1 MEFKKTDPFDYK
13 ASAGKLEILD
23 LPPRLFASIEGA
35 GDPNGEA
42 FAAAVE
48 ALYIYSYAVRMSG
61 KSGMDAKNAPPP
73 AGWFPY
79 TVGVLQGLWTL
90 REGCIGF
97 DPSKKSDLAWTLL
110 IRQPSF
116 LDEPLHKPLLEKALA
131 KARAKGGNALPWLEK
146 LQLGN
151 REGGRFAQILHAG
164 PYDDEPATFARL
176 ESQLADRGETRD
188 GRHHVELY
196 LTDPR
201 RSAPERMRTIL
212 RVSLSTT
219 P

>member
-13 ASAGKLEILD
+13 ASLDKVDILD
-23 LPPRLFASIEGA
+23 LPMRRFASIEGA

-48 ALYIYSYAVRMSG
+48 ALYTYSYAVRMSG
-61 KSGMDAKNAPPP
+61 KSGMDAKNAHPP

-79 TVGVLQGLWTL
+79 AVGVLQGLWTL
-90 REGCIGF
+90 QEGCTGF
-97 DPSKKSDLAWTLL
+97 DPAKKSDLAWTLL

-116 LDEPLHKPLLEKALA
+116 LDEPLHELLLEKAIA
-131 KARAKGGNALPWLEK
+131 KARAKGGKAISWLEK
-146 LQLGN
+146 LKLGN
-151 REGGRFAQILHAG
+151 REGGRFAQILHVG

-176 ESQLADRGETRD
+176 ERLLADRGETRD
-188 GRHHVELY
+188 GRHHAELY

-201 RSAPERMRTIL
+201 RSTPERMRTIL
-212 RVSLSTT
+212 RVPLSTT

>member
-13 ASAGKLEILD
+13 ASPAKVEILD

-42 FAAAVE
+42 FAGAVE
-48 ALYIYSYAVRMSG
+48 ALYAYSYAVRMSG
-61 KSGMDAKNAPPP
+61 KDAHPP

-79 TVGVLQGLWTL
+79 VVGVLQGRWTL
-90 REGCIGF
+90 REGCTRF
-97 DPSKKSDLAWTLL
+97 DPSKKSDLAWTIM

-116 LDEPLHKPLLEKALA
+116 LERALHGQFLEQAVK
-131 KARAKGGNALPWLEK
+131 KARAKGGNALPWLET
-146 LQLGN
+146 LQLGE
-151 REGGRFAQILHAG
+151 REGGRFAQILHEG
-164 PYDDEPATFARL
+164 TYNDEPATFERL
-176 ESQLADRGETRD
+176 ERLLAEQGKVRD
-188 GRHHVELY
+188 GHHHWELY

-212 RVSLSTT
+212 RTALSST
-219 P
+219 

>member
-13 ASAGKLEILD
+13 ASLDKVEILD
-23 LPPRLFASIEGA
+23 LPSRLFASIEGT

-48 ALYIYSYAVRMSG
+48 ALYTYSYTVRMRG
-61 KSGMDAKNAPPP
+61 KDASPP

-79 TVGVLQGLWTL
+79 AVGVLQGIWTL
-90 REGCIGF
+90 QEGCAGF

-116 LDEPLHKPLLEKALA
+116 LDEPLHKSLLEKALA

-176 ESQLADRGETRD
+176 EQQLAVLGEVRD
-188 GRHHVELY
+188 GHHHWELY

-201 RSAPERMRTIL
+201 KSAPEKMRTIL
-212 RVSLSTT
+212 RVALRA
-219 P
+219 

>member
-13 ASAGKLEILD
+13 ASVGKVEILD
-23 LPPRLFASIEGA
+23 LPPRLFASIDGA

-61 KSGMDAKNAPPP
+61 KDANPP

-79 TVGVLQGLWTL
+79 VVGVLQGHWTL
-90 REGCIGF
+90 KEGSKGF
-97 DPSKKSDLAWTLL
+97 DPSCKADLAWTVM
-110 IRQPSF
+110 IRQPTF
-116 LDEPLHKPLLEKALA
+116 LDASLHAGLLEKALA

-176 ESQLADRGETRD
+176 EQQLAVLGEVRD
-188 GRHHVELY
+188 GHHHWELY

-201 RSAPERMRTIL
+201 KSAPEKMRTIL
-212 RVSLSTT
+212 RVALRA
-219 P
+219 